1 MTHIIVAFVGDRIP
15 RVLALFHFRVYV
27 TARLITNRERKK
39 RQNQP
44 LRKLNSS
51 IDSDSLHFY
60 ALLRSVSSTF
70 FFCEREKKVF
80 GQPCEVAE
88 INEERFGISDSRAYR
103 WQHIETRQKLSTIS
117 RKFRTFLGKNLF
129 YISNQTR
136 DDKGRLK
143 TRSNNDILSGLINN
157 ARSITVAVTGCIVF
171 DRRY

>member
-1 MTHIIVAFVGDRIP
+1 MFTLCKMHLIKTVGCFISFFLLHESQRNEIPHRVGQRSRIITMKAYQTKCIIERVTHIIVAFVGDRIP

-103 WQHIETRQKLSTIS
+103 
-117 RKFRTFLGKNLF
+117 
-129 YISNQTR
+129 
-136 DDKGRLK
+136 
-143 TRSNNDILSGLINN
+143 
-157 ARSITVAVTGCIVF
+157 
-171 DRRY
+171 